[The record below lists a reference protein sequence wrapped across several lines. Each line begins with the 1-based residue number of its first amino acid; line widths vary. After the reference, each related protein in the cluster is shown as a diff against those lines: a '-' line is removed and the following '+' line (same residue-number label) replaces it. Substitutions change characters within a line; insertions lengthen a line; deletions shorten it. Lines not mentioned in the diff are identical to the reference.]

1 MPVIPGFEF
10 FAHYDPAYEVGG
22 DYYDFVP
29 LPGDQLAIAVGDVS
43 GKGVAAALM
52 MAKFSGDTRYCILT
66 ENSPSEAANELN
78 TLLFSAG
85 IEEKFITLSLSI
97 LDPEKRTLSIASAGH
112 LPVLVRRS
120 NGTIDEIGEE
130 IAGFP
135 LGIMPEGDYQQ
146 TEVELHPGDV
156 VAVFSDG
163 VTDARNLREELYDSR
178 DKRRLLRK
186 FAETSGGPETVGRA
200 ILQDIRE
207 FSAGPHP
214 GRRHHPHLLRAR
226 RPVARARFA

>member
-1 MPVIPGFEF
+1 MQKRFLPQSVPQIPGFEF

-29 LPGDQLAIAVGDVS
+29 LPGDRLAIALGDVS

-66 ENSPSEAANELN
+66 ENSP
-78 TLLFSAG
+78 AG
-85 IEEKFITLSLSI
+85 RGQRAEQPALRGGHRGEVHHPQPERPRHRRSGHLTITLGR
-97 LDPEKRTLSIASAGH
+97 PP
-112 LPVLVRRS
+112 PVLIRRA
-120 NGTIDEIGEE
+120 NGTVDEVGED

-135 LGIMPEGDYQQ
+135 LGIIPEADYQQ
-146 TEVELHPGDV
+146 TEVKLHPGDV

-178 DKRRLLRK
+178 DNRRLLRK
-186 FAETSGGPETVGRA
+186 RRRDRRAGPKP
-200 ILQDIRE
+200 
-207 FSAGPHP
+207 SAG
-214 GRRHHPHLLRAR
+214 RSSRTSANS
-226 RPVARARFA
+226 RPATSRSTTSP